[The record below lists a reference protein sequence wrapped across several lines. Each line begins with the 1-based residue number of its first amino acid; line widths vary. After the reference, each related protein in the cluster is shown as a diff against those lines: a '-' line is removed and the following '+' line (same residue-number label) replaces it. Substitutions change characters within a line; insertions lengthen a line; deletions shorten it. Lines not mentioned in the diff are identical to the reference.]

1 MAKKKHE
8 EREKVV
14 IKTDMKEKRA
24 ALEVAIDEAEEK
36 FGKGTIMIL
45 GNQKIPAIP
54 VITTGLISLD
64 LAIGVLGIPR
74 GRVVEIFGA
83 PSGGIS
89 TLCLQIVAEAQKS
102 GGTALFVDA
111 EHALDLKLAKGIGVD
126 INTMLLNQPE
136 YGEQALQLVEDFVR
150 SSSVDLIIVDS
161 VAALVPLSEIQGEM
175 GDVSVGKQA
184 RLMSQALRKLT
195 AIISKTKTT
204 VIFVNQT
211 RKVIGNSWGPTET
224 TSGGEALKFYASVRL
239 DARRV
244 EAIKKRE
251 IVIGARTKIK
261 VVKNKVAPPFR
272 ETIVDIIFGKG
283 VSKERDLLNTAI
295 FYDIIQKSGA
305 GYSYKEDQLGQGEDE
320 ASAFLAKDP
329 IFFDEIR
336 TAIIE
341 KSKIET
347 L

>member
-83 PSGGIS
+83 PSGGKS